1 MAKTTVAVVKD
12 ADISRRTEA
21 ALKLVG
27 GIERVVGRGDTVF
40 VKPNLVD
47 GAPLVTGEVVQ
58 LETVEVLVTKAFRA
72 GASKVVIGESATW
85 RRKTKTVEAYE
96 RLAARL
102 GATFLELNQH
112 PFETV
117 RVDDP
122 VLFETV
128 RVAKP
133 LLDSDVFIN
142 VPTLKTHCQAG
153 VTIAIK
159 NMYGTIYGLPGK
171 GDKTFYHAL
180 DRVPQAILDLYKAR
194 PADLIVVDGTHST
207 FHIGPRPLDDFH
219 ETFRLD
225 LTLAGRDPVAV
236 DTVGARIL
244 GIDPKTIRY
253 LAWGE
258 ANGLGTGRPD
268 AIEVVGTSIADAY
281 VRNGVDAAEFANR
294 RMANMAILNA
304 GACTGCLRLAT
315 DLLRFNEQVYRDPRL
330 AGTANHVLFVMG
342 PDADAAR
349 VAAATG
355 DGSTVLC
362 GACAAPT
369 FFNGLDGAVV
379 PGCPPTPEDLLKLVK
394 ALAVTALSRRS

>member
-12 ADISRRTEA
+12 EDISRRTET

-27 GIERVVGRGDTVF
+27 GIEQVVGTGDKVF

-58 LETVEVLVTKAFRA
+58 LETIEVLVAEAFRA
-72 GASKVVIGESATW
+72 GASEVVIGESATW

-102 GATFLELNQH
+102 GAAFLDLNQH
-112 PFETV
+112 PFEEV
-117 RVDDP
+117 HVLDP
-122 VLFETV
+122 LLFETV
-128 RVAKP
+128 RVSKP

-153 VTIAIK
+153 ITSAIK

-171 GDKTFYHAL
+171 GDKQFYHSL
-180 DRVPQAILDLYKAR
+180 DRVPQAILDLYKAH
-194 PADLIVVDGTHST
+194 PADLIVVDGTYST
-207 FHIGPRPLDDFH
+207 FHIGPRPIDDFH

-225 LTLAGRDPVAV
+225 LTVAGRDPVAV

-253 LAWGE
+253 LQWGE
-258 ANGLGTGRPD
+258 ARGLGTGQSD
-268 AIEVVGTSIADAY
+268 AIDVVGTPLEAAY

-294 RMANMAILNA
+294 RMVNMAILNA
-304 GACTGCLRLAT
+304 GACTGCLKLAT
-315 DLLRFNEQVYRDPRL
+315 DLLRFNERVYRDPRI
-330 AGTANHVLFVMG
+330 AGTAPPVLFVMG
-342 PDADAAR
+342 PDADADR
-349 VAAATG
+349 VKVATG
-355 DGSTVLC
+355 DGVTVLC

-369 FFNGLDGAVV
+369 FYNGLDGVFV
-379 PGCPPTPEDLLKLVK
+379 PGCPPAPEDVQKLVK
-394 ALAVTALSRRS
+394 TLAVSPRG

>member
-1 MAKTTVAVVKD
+1 MAETTVAVVKD
-12 ADISRRTEA
+12 ADIRRRTEK

-27 GIERVVGRGDTVF
+27 GIERVVGSGDKVL

-58 LETVEVLVTKAFRA
+58 LETIEVLVAEAFRA
-72 GASKVVIGESATW
+72 GAADVVIGESATW

-102 GATFLELNQH
+102 GARFLDLNQH
-112 PFETV
+112 PFEEV

-128 RVAKP
+128 RVSKP
-133 LLDSDVFIN
+133 LLDSDVFLN
-142 VPTLKTHCQAG
+142 VPTLKTHCQGG

-171 GDKTFYHAL
+171 GDKTFYHSL
-180 DRVPQAILDLYKAR
+180 DCVPQAILDLYKAR
-194 PADLIVVDGTHST
+194 PADLIVVDGTYST

-244 GIDPKTIRY
+244 GIDPKTVRY
-253 LAWGE
+253 FTWGE
-258 ANGLGTGRPD
+258 ASGLGTGRSD
-268 AIEVVGTSIADAY
+268 AIEVVGTPIEDAY
-281 VRNGVDAAEFANR
+281 VRKGVDAAEFANR
-294 RMANMAILNA
+294 RMVNMAILNA
-304 GACTGCLRLAT
+304 GACTGCLKLAT
-315 DLLRFNEQVYRDPRL
+315 DLLRFDERVSRDPRL
-330 AGTANHVLFVMG
+330 AAARVLVVMG
-342 PDADAAR
+342 PDADAER
-349 VAAATG
+349 VKAAAG
-355 DGSTVLC
+355 DGVTVLC

-369 FFNGLDGAVV
+369 FFNGLDGVPV
-379 PGCPPTPEDLLKLVK
+379 PGCPPAPEDVQKLVRT
-394 ALAVTALSRRS
+394 LAVTALTRRG